1 MEYKRKKS
9 NQLLIILAI
18 ALVFVFGL
26 SIFIG
31 RYPAPYWMP
40 PALLA
45 QESLAQKLVLSL
57 RLPRL
62 IMALLLGMSLAACG
76 EVLQMLFRNPIVEPG
91 FLGVSQGAA
100 FGAALAILYTGGS
113 QINVEISAAL
123 FALLG
128 LGSSFFIARVLKFG
142 GWVLRLVLS
151 GIVVSALMSS
161 GLGILKYL
169 ADPLTELQ
177 EITFWMLG
185 GLWSTIWKDVLY
197 VLPIVL
203 VALVITYLMRWRL
216 NVLSLSDATAF
227 SLGAST
233 GRERILLLVSSVVA
247 VAVIT
252 SVSGIVSWVGLIVP
266 HLSRRIFGPNAQYSL
281 PGSLLIGGI
290 FSIICDDIAR
300 TLMAGEIPLGI
311 LTSFLGATIFVI
323 LMSQSSI
330 KVGKNE

>member
-1 MEYKRKKS
+1 MEHQRIKS
-9 NQLLIILAI
+9 NQLLFLLAI
-18 ALVFVFGL
+18 ALLIVFGL
-26 SIFIG
+26 SIFVG
-31 RYPAPYWMP
+31 RYPEPFWMP

-45 QESLAQKLVLSL
+45 QEALAQKLVFSL

-62 IMALLLGMSLAACG
+62 VMALLLGMSLSACG

-100 FGAALAILYTGGS
+100 FGAAFAILFIGGS
-113 QINVEISAAL
+113 QLNVEISAAV

-128 LGSSFFIARVLKFG
+128 LGMSFLIARVLKFG

-169 ADPLTELQ
+169 ADPLTQLQ

-185 GLWSTIWKDVLY
+185 GLWSTTWKSVFY
-197 VLPIVL
+197 VLPAVL
-203 VALVITYLMRWRL
+203 VSLTITFLMRWRL
-216 NVLSLSDATAF
+216 NVLSLGDATAF
-227 SLGAST
+227 SLGASAKK
-233 GRERILLLVSSVVA
+233 ERILLLVSAVVA
-247 VAVIT
+247 TAAVT

-266 HLSRRIFGPNAQYSL
+266 HLSRRIFGSNAQYSL

-290 FSIICDDIAR
+290 FTIICDVIAR

-311 LTSFLGATIFVI
+311 LTSFLGAAIFVA
-323 LMSQSSI
+323 LMSQDRL
-330 KVGKNE
+330 KVEKDE